1 MKTIEK
7 NNVFEEEIKSSK
19 FITHIF
25 KISNIEE
32 ANEILA
38 KIRKKY
44 YDATHN
50 CYAYKIGEYEK
61 ASDDGEP
68 QKTAGYPILNA
79 INSYGITNVLVV
91 VTRYFGGVLLGTGGL
106 SRAYGGG
113 AKSVIQKCKIISYEE
128 GYLVKT
134 IINYENVDKLNNF
147 LENNGI
153 EVKETKYLEEV
164 IYYIFLRKSMKKK
177 YIEFLEKI
185 TNSKIA
191 VCYYR
196 MDKKD
201 KLKEEEKKKKKLK
214 KDKEKEEEKEKE
226 NTLSNSN
233 RLYEEL
239 EEIMVRKYN

>member
-7 NNVFEEEIKSSK
+7 NNIFEEEIKNSK

-25 KISNIEE
+25 KISSIEE

-79 INSYGITNVLVV
+79 INSYGVTNVLVI

-113 AKSVIQKCKIISYEE
+113 AKSVIEKCKIISYEE

-134 IINYENVDKLNNF
+134 VINYENVDKLNNF
-147 LENNGI
+147 LENNSI

-164 IYYIFLRKSMKKK
+164 IYYIYLRKSIKKK

-185 TNSKIA
+185 TNSKIII
-191 VCYYR
+191 YDNKI
-196 MDKKD
+196 DK
-201 KLKEEEKKKKKLK
+201 ENKKKLK
-214 KDKEKEEEKEKE
+214 KDDKE

>member
-7 NNVFEEEIKSSK
+7 NNVFEEEIKNSK

-25 KISNIEE
+25 KISSIEE

-50 CYAYKIGEYEK
+50 CYAYKVGKYEK

-79 INSYGITNVLVV
+79 INSYDITNVLVV

-113 AKSVIQKCKIISYEE
+113 AKSVIEKCKIISYEE

-147 LENNGI
+147 LENKSI
-153 EVKETKYLEEV
+153 EIKETKYLEEV

-177 YIEFLEKI
+177 YISFLEKI
-185 TNSKIA
+185 TNSKII
-191 VCYYR
+191 VY
-196 MDKKD
+196 DKKI
-201 KLKEEEKKKKKLK
+201 EEKD
-214 KDKEKEEEKEKE
+214 KDKE
-226 NTLSNSN
+226 TIDNSKK
-233 RLYEEL
+233 LYEEL

>member
-7 NNVFEEEIKSSK
+7 NNVFEEEIKNSK

-25 KISNIEE
+25 KISSIEE

-50 CYAYKIGEYEK
+50 CYAYKVGEYEK

-79 INSYGITNVLVV
+79 INSYSITNVLVV

-147 LENNGI
+147 LENNSI
-153 EVKETKYLEEV
+153 EIKETRYLEEV

-177 YIEFLEKI
+177 YISFLEKI
-185 TNSKIA
+185 TNSKII
-191 VCYYR
+191 VY
-196 MDKKD
+196 DKKI
-201 KLKEEEKKKKKLK
+201 EEKD
-214 KDKEKEEEKEKE
+214 KDKE
-226 NTLSNSN
+226 TIDNSKK
-233 RLYEEL
+233 LYEEL

>member
-7 NNVFEEEIKSSK
+7 NNVFEEEIKNSK

-25 KISNIEE
+25 KISSIEE

-79 INSYGITNVLVV
+79 INSYGVTNVLVI

-113 AKSVIQKCKIISYEE
+113 AKSVIEKCKIISYEE

-134 IINYENVDKLNNF
+134 VINYENVDKLNNF
-147 LENNGI
+147 LENNSI

-164 IYYIFLRKSMKKK
+164 IYYIYLRKSIKKK

-185 TNSKIA
+185 TNSKIII
-191 VCYYR
+191 YDNKI
-196 MDKKD
+196 DK
-201 KLKEEEKKKKKLK
+201 ENKKKLK
-214 KDKEKEEEKEKE
+214 KDDKE

>member
-7 NNVFEEEIKSSK
+7 NNVFEEEIKNSK

-25 KISNIEE
+25 KISSIEE

-79 INSYGITNVLVV
+79 INSYSITNILVV

-113 AKSVIQKCKIISYEE
+113 AKSVIEKCKIISYEE

-147 LENNGI
+147 LENNSI
-153 EVKETKYLEEV
+153 EIKETKYLEEV

-177 YIEFLEKI
+177 YISFLEKI
-185 TNSKIA
+185 TNSKII
-191 VCYYR
+191 VY
-196 MDKKD
+196 DKKI
-201 KLKEEEKKKKKLK
+201 EEKDKD
-214 KDKEKEEEKEKE
+214 KDKE
-226 NTLSNSN
+226 TIDNSKK
-233 RLYEEL
+233 LYKEL

>member
-7 NNVFEEEIKSSK
+7 NNVFEEEIKNSK

-25 KISNIEE
+25 KISSVEE

-50 CYAYKIGEYEK
+50 CYAYKLGEYEK

-79 INSYGITNVLVV
+79 INSYGITNVLIV

-113 AKSVIQKCKIISYEE
+113 AKSVIQKCEIISYEE

-134 IINYENVDKLNNF
+134 IIAYDNVDKLNNF
-147 LENNGI
+147 LENNSI
-153 EVKETKYLEEV
+153 EIKETKYLEEV

-177 YIEFLEKI
+177 YISFLEKI
-185 TNSKIA
+185 TNSKII
-191 VCYYR
+191 VY
-196 MDKKD
+196 DNKI
-201 KLKEEEKKKKKLK
+201 EEKD
-214 KDKEKEEEKEKE
+214 KDKE
-226 NTLSNSN
+226 TIDNSN
-233 RLYEEL
+233 KLYVEL
-239 EEIMVRKYN
+239 KEVMVRKYN

>member
-1 MKTIEK
+1 MKIIDMKTIEK
-7 NNVFEEEIKSSK
+7 NNVFEEEIKNSK

-25 KISNIEE
+25 KISSVEE

-50 CYAYKIGEYEK
+50 CYAYKVVEYEK

-113 AKSVIQKCKIISYEE
+113 GKSVIEKCKIISYEE

-134 IINYENVDKLNNF
+134 TITYENVDKLNNF

-153 EVKETKYLEEV
+153 EVKEIKYLEEV
-164 IYYIFLRKSMKKK
+164 IYYIYLRKSIKKE
-177 YIEFLEKI
+177 YILFLEKI
-185 TNSKIA
+185 TNSKII
-191 VCYYR
+191 VY
-196 MDKKD
+196 DKKI
-201 KLKEEEKKKKKLK
+201 EEI
-214 KDKEKEEEKEKE
+214 DKETIE
-226 NTLSNSN
+226 NSKKV
-233 RLYEEL
+233 YEEL
-239 EEIMVRKYN
+239 EEVMVRKYD

>member
-7 NNVFEEEIKSSK
+7 NNVFEEEIKNSK

-25 KISNIEE
+25 KISSIEE

-79 INSYGITNVLVV
+79 INSYSITNVLVV

-147 LENNGI
+147 LENNSI
-153 EVKETKYLEEV
+153 EIKETRYLEEV

-177 YIEFLEKI
+177 YISFLEKI
-185 TNSKIA
+185 TNSKII
-191 VCYYR
+191 VY
-196 MDKKD
+196 DKKI
-201 KLKEEEKKKKKLK
+201 EEKD
-214 KDKEKEEEKEKE
+214 KDKE
-226 NTLSNSN
+226 TIDNSKK
-233 RLYEEL
+233 LYEEL

>member
-7 NNVFEEEIKSSK
+7 NNVFEEEIKNSK
-19 FITHIF
+19 FITQIF
-25 KISNIEE
+25 KISSIEE

-50 CYAYKIGEYEK
+50 CYAYKVGEYEK

-79 INSYGITNVLVV
+79 INSYSITNVLIV

-113 AKSVIQKCKIISYEE
+113 AKSAIQKCKIISYEE

-147 LENNGI
+147 LENNSI
-153 EVKETKYLEEV
+153 EIKETRYLEEV

-177 YIEFLEKI
+177 YISFLEKI
-185 TNSKIA
+185 TNSKII
-191 VCYYR
+191 VY
-196 MDKKD
+196 DKKI
-201 KLKEEEKKKKKLK
+201 EEKD
-214 KDKEKEEEKEKE
+214 KDKE
-226 NTLSNSN
+226 TIDNSKK
-233 RLYEEL
+233 LYEEL

>member
-25 KISNIEE
+25 KISSIEE

-201 KLKEEEKKKKKLK
+201 KLKEEEIKIKKLK

-239 EEIMVRKYN
+239 EKIMVRKYN

>member
-7 NNVFEEEIKSSK
+7 NNVFEEEIKNSK
-19 FITHIF
+19 FITQIF
-25 KISNIEE
+25 KISSIEE

-50 CYAYKIGEYEK
+50 CYAYKVGEYEK

-79 INSYGITNVLVV
+79 INSYSITNVLIV

-164 IYYIFLRKSMKKK
+164 IYYIFLRRSMKKK

-201 KLKEEEKKKKKLK
+201 KLKEEEIKIKKLK

>member
-7 NNVFEEEIKSSK
+7 NNVFEEEIKNSK
-19 FITHIF
+19 FITQIF
-25 KISNIEE
+25 KISSIEE

-50 CYAYKIGEYEK
+50 CYAYKVGEYEK

-79 INSYGITNVLVV
+79 INSYSITNVLVV

-147 LENNGI
+147 LENNSI
-153 EVKETKYLEEV
+153 EIKETRYLEEV

-177 YIEFLEKI
+177 YISFLEKI
-185 TNSKIA
+185 TNSKII
-191 VCYYR
+191 VY
-196 MDKKD
+196 DKKI
-201 KLKEEEKKKKKLK
+201 EEKD
-214 KDKEKEEEKEKE
+214 KDKE
-226 NTLSNSN
+226 TIDNSKK
-233 RLYEEL
+233 LYEEL

>member
-25 KISNIEE
+25 KISSIEE

-201 KLKEEEKKKKKLK
+201 KLKEEEIKIKKLK

>member
-7 NNVFEEEIKSSK
+7 NNVFEEEIKNSK

-25 KISNIEE
+25 KISSIEE

-50 CYAYKIGEYEK
+50 CYAYKLGEYEK

-68 QKTAGYPILNA
+68 PKTAGYPILNA

-113 AKSVIQKCKIISYEE
+113 AKSVIEKCKIISYEE

-134 IINYENVDKLNNF
+134 IITYENVDKLNNF
-147 LENNGI
+147 LENNSI

-164 IYYIFLRKSMKKK
+164 IYYIFLRKSIKKE
-177 YIEFLEKI
+177 YISFLEKI
-185 TNSKIA
+185 TNSKII
-191 VCYYR
+191 VY
-196 MDKKD
+196 
-201 KLKEEEKKKKKLK
+201 EEEKDRE
-214 KDKEKEEEKEKE
+214 KDRK
-226 NTLSNSN
+226 TIDNSN
-233 RLYEEL
+233 ISKKLYEEL
-239 EEIMVRKYN
+239 EEVMVRKYN

>member
-7 NNVFEEEIKSSK
+7 NNVFEEEIKNSK

-25 KISNIEE
+25 KISSIEE

-79 INSYGITNVLVV
+79 INSYSITNILVV

-113 AKSVIQKCKIISYEE
+113 AKSVIEKCKIISYEE

-177 YIEFLEKI
+177 YISFLEKI
-185 TNSKIA
+185 TNSKII
-191 VCYYR
+191 VY
-196 MDKKD
+196 DKKI
-201 KLKEEEKKKKKLK
+201 EEKD
-214 KDKEKEEEKEKE
+214 KDKE
-226 NTLSNSN
+226 TIDNSKK
-233 RLYEEL
+233 LYEEL

>member
-25 KISNIEE
+25 KISSIEE

-164 IYYIFLRKSMKKK
+164 IYYIFLRRSMKKK

-201 KLKEEEKKKKKLK
+201 KLKEEEIKIKKLK

>member
-7 NNVFEEEIKSSK
+7 NNVFEEEIKNSK
-19 FITHIF
+19 FITQIF
-25 KISNIEE
+25 KISSIEE

-50 CYAYKIGEYEK
+50 CYAYKVGEYEK

-79 INSYGITNVLVV
+79 INSYSITNVLIV

-113 AKSVIQKCKIISYEE
+113 AKSAIQKCKIISYEE

-164 IYYIFLRKSMKKK
+164 IYYIFLRRSMKKK

-201 KLKEEEKKKKKLK
+201 KLKEEEIKIKKLK